1 MLCTTCDTHN
11 DAVARFCRV
20 CGTALVGPSAAD
32 ARPPQARPVYTISNA
47 PATGPTC
54 PTCVRSNPAGAK
66 YCVYCAS
73 ALQLGDG
80 LAFQPSYA
88 VATGYT
94 MPQSSPALTMNLDNT
109 GRLLIRAIWFFVIGW
124 WLGLLWSL
132 SAWLFNLTLIGLPV
146 GLMMLNATPTVTTL
160 QHRSRQAQPHRRPAG
175 PEHPLPLRAIWFLVI
190 GWWASL
196 IWILTAWAFSLTLL
210 LMPISFWMW
219 NRIPTITTLAAEQ

>member
-20 CGTALVGPSAAD
+20 CGTALTASSAARTP
-32 ARPPQARPVYTISNA
+32 APPPRPVYTFSNA

-73 ALQLGDG
+73 AFLPND
-80 LAFQPSYA
+80 APTFQPSYA
-88 VATGYT
+88 VAVGYT
-94 MPQSSPALTMNLDNT
+94 VPQPGTALTMNLDTT
-109 GRLLIRAIWFFVIGW
+109 GNLLIRAVWFFFIGW

-132 SAWLFNLTLIGLPV
+132 AAWLFNLTLIGLPV

-160 QHRSRQAQPHRRPAG
+160 QQRRRQVQPHRRPSG
-175 PEHPLPLRAIWFLVI
+175 PEHPLPLRAIWFALI

-196 IWILTAWAFSLTLL
+196 LWILTAWAFSLTLL